1 MGCNRVE
8 KIVDQGD
15 LGADWI
21 RVGNG
26 ITSELPSKL
35 RFQDELR
42 TEGKKKWQCC
52 IQCNLTSHPLM
63 STLHCEVSCGC

>member
-42 TEGKKKWQCC
+42 TEGKK
-52 IQCNLTSHPLM
+52 SG
-63 STLHCEVSCGC
+63 SAVSSAILQATH

>member
-42 TEGKKKWQCC
+42 TEGKKKVAVLYPVQSYKPP
-52 IQCNLTSHPLM
+52 IDEYSPL
-63 STLHCEVSCGC
+63 